1 MRPWVGLRN
10 LVSRLKQVVLPA
22 PFGPIN
28 AWIVPR
34 STRRLT
40 SRTATKPANSL
51 VRPSVSRTMSL
62 AIERANSPL
71 ARLCRKLCGKG
82 PGAGMPSRPL
92 PSAPAFVLRLP
103 AQSQPLSSRRAAAR
117 TDRRARDA
125 ARTKDASRAYR
136 RPRSA
141 RSAPRPMWLASG
153 GLSLGRSGGGSGS
166 KRRARRRGPALGPS
180 GASLPDPMKAGHG
193 GPTGSSA
200 PHGRAG
206 TAVLVLGRRRI
217 ADTAGS
223 LALGER
229 DALALLSYGCS
240 AQEVAAAGMVRFEP
254 DDGPRARCGRAPGQE
269 SRSQARHP
277 LPRRL
282 QPGRQDDLHRPPHAA
297 VAALPRTGH
306 RHRSLPDPAR
316 GSRENPDRSAQLALP
331 PCASDRDARRAGR
344 RARGRNRMARLRPV
358 HAEIRQGDRRRAAD
372 PGAGRSRRE
381 TLSRR
386 ARYRPAGAD
395 ERRDREKPG
404 AQEHRQGA
412 GAARRR
418 PPQGPHR
425 TSARK
430 ERRHTAEDERY
441 VRRKEHS

>member
-1 MRPWVGLRN
+1 MRPCVGLRN

-22 PFGPIN
+22 PLGPIN

-62 AIERANSPL
+62 AIERANSPA

-103 AQSQPLSSRRAAAR
+103 AQSQTLSSRRAAAR

-166 KRRARRRGPALGPS
+166 KRRARRGGARSDHRA
-180 GASLPDPMKAGHG
+180 ASLPDPMKAGHG
-193 GPTGSSA
+193 GPTGASA

-223 LALGER
+223 LRQARGER

-254 DDGPRARCGRAPGQE
+254 DDGPGARCGGAPGQE

-316 GSRENPDRSAQLALP
+316 GSRENPDRPAQPALP
-331 PCASDRDARRAGR
+331 PCAPDRDARRAGR

-412 GAARRR
+412 TAAGGR
-418 PPQGPHR
+418 PSQGPHR
-425 TSARK
+425 AKADDKGRTTEGGK
-430 ERRHTAEDERY
+430 
-441 VRRKEHS
+441 

>member
-82 PGAGMPSRPL
+82 PGAGRLHPIPPSGVRSSPPGPISTALVADEPQHEPIDAHVMPREQKMHRELVAGRDPPDQRL
-92 PSAPAFVLRLP
+92 VRCGLHPAVSALV
-103 AQSQPLSSRRAAAR
+103 AAKE
-117 TDRRARDA
+117 DRVQNREPGGGG
-125 ARTKDASRAYR
+125 
-136 RPRSA
+136 PRSDH
-141 RSAPRPMWLASG
+141 
-153 GLSLGRSGGGSGS
+153 
-166 KRRARRRGPALGPS
+166 RA
-180 GASLPDPMKAGHG
+180 ASLPDPMKAGHG
-193 GPTGSSA
+193 GTTGSLA
-200 PHGRAG
+200 QNGRAG
-206 TAVLVLGRRRI
+206 TAVSVLGRRRI

-223 LALGER
+223 LRQARGER

-254 DDGPRARCGRAPGQE
+254 DDGPGARRGGAPGQE
-269 SRSQARHP
+269 SRSQARHS

-297 VAALPRTGH
+297 IAALPRAGH
-306 RHRSLPDPAR
+306 RYRSLPDPAR
-316 GSRENPDRSAQLALP
+316 GGRENPDRSARLALP
-331 PCASDRDARRAGR
+331 PCAPDRDARRAGR

-372 PGAGRSRRE
+372 QGADRSRRE

-386 ARYRPAGAD
+386 ARYRPARAH
-395 ERRDREKPG
+395 ERR
-404 AQEHRQGA
+404 
-412 GAARRR
+412 RR
-418 PPQGPHR
+418 
-425 TSARK
+425 
-430 ERRHTAEDERY
+430 
-441 VRRKEHS
+441 